1 MTSLRLLIVDDQA
14 LFREGL
20 ASLLGSQEDITVV
33 GQAGDGIEAVE
44 LVRALQPDLVLMDV
58 NMPQMNGLEAT
69 REILRESPSVRIVI
83 LTVSDDDDDL
93 FAAIK
98 AGAVGY
104 LLKNMRADSLFERLR
119 GAIRGEAALSP
130 ILAARVLEEFA
141 RQRQPETSAAKPPSE
156 SSELSVRERSVLQL
170 VINGASNREI
180 AAELDIAESTVKR
193 HLHNILEKL
202 HLENRI
208 QAAAYAMRK
217 GLIDPP
223 RDDPSSH
230 GNGAR

>member
-141 RQRQPETSAAKPPSE
+141 RQRQPENSAAKPPSE